1 MVKDHLIL
9 MASMS
14 DRKQALLETPHVR
27 GRLTVA
33 DSIALHHRQELSKAS
48 SFVSTVDPW
57 CYSADEDGNEEPSQ
71 WNVKRYVQKVVDQ
84 SAHAAKNLSDFTDAS
99 VSAFLLSPL
108 LVRTGQRPLLI
119 RKTAAERRTPLCASA
134 AVKALG
140 GAAALS
146 VPVSGAVF
154 RPAPGTA
161 KRPTPFLST
170 VG

>member
-14 DRKQALLETPHVR
+14 DRRQALLETPHVR

-71 WNVKRYVQKVVDQ
+71 WN
-84 SAHAAKNLSDFTDAS
+84 AKKLWT
-99 VSAFLLSPL
+99 SPL
-108 LVRTGQRPLLI
+108 MWKRICQISPMR
-119 RKTAAERRTPLCASA
+119 A
-134 AVKALG
+134 
-140 GAAALS
+140 
-146 VPVSGAVF
+146 F
-154 RPAPGTA
+154 RHSYFH
-161 KRPTPFLST
+161 RFW
-170 VG
+170 